1 VKTDFD
7 GITMVPRGLED
18 VSKFPDLFT
27 ELLHRSYSADDV
39 AKIAGRN
46 LLRVM
51 YEVEAAGERIDAV
64 RDPSEAR
71 IEELDGSG
79 RDGLQPELR

>member
-1 VKTDFD
+1 MKTDFD

-18 VSKFPDLFT
+18 VSKFPDLLT
-27 ELLHRSYSADDV
+27 ELLHRGYSADDV

-46 LLRVM
+46 LLRLM
-51 YEVEAAGERIDAV
+51 YEVEAAGERIDAL

-71 IEELDGSG
+71 IEELDG
-79 RDGLQPELR
+79 DGKA

>member
-1 VKTDFD
+1 
-7 GITMVPRGLED
+7 MVPKGLED
-18 VSKFPDLFT
+18 VSKYPDLFT
-27 ELLHRSYSADDV
+27 ELLQRGYSADDV

-51 YEVEAAGERIDAV
+51 YEVEAAGERIDAL

-71 IEELDGSG
+71 IEELDEGF
-79 RDGLQPELR
+79 